1 MATLHPLRI
10 GTRGSILALAQ
21 AHETRRLLA
30 AAHPELAEDGAMEI
44 VEINTTGDIVQDRA
58 LSEVGGKGL
67 FSKEIDAALLDKRV
81 DIAVHSMKDLETWM
95 PDGISLLSALE
106 REDPRD
112 VLITNKADSFASL
125 PAGSLIGTSSLRRQ
139 AQILKRRPDLK
150 VGLFRGNVQTRLR
163 KLAEG
168 QADATLLALA
178 GLNRLGNTEVITEI
192 LEPDIVLPAVAQGAI
207 GITCRTDDARS
218 SNFIRA
224 INHDQ
229 TMTRVT
235 CERAMLEALDGSC
248 RTPVGGLAEVEA
260 DGSLALRGLVAR
272 SDGSEVFE
280 TCRRGPP
287 SDGIAMGRDAGEELR
302 RRAGPD
308 IFK

>member
-1 MATLHPLRI
+1 M
-10 GTRGSILALAQ
+10 AQ

-30 AAHPELAEDGAMEI
+30 AAHPELAEDGALEI
-44 VEINTTGDIVQDRA
+44 VEINTTGDMVQDRA

-112 VLITNKADSFASL
+112 VLITNKADSFDNL

-168 QADATLLALA
+168 EADATLLALA
-178 GLNRLGNTEVITEI
+178 GLNRLGNTDVITEI
-192 LEPDIVLPAVAQGAI
+192 LEPDVVLPAVAQGAI
-207 GITCRTDDARS
+207 GITCRTDDERCS
-218 SNFIRA
+218 DFIRA

-229 TMTRVT
+229 TLTRVT

-248 RTPVGGLAEVEA
+248 RTPVGGLAELNA
-260 DGSLALRGLVAR
+260 DGSLTLRGLVAK

-280 TCRRGPP
+280 TSRRGPA
-287 SDGIAMGRDAGEELR
+287 SGGVAMGKDAGEELR
-302 RRAGPD
+302 GRAGPD